1 MAYKP
6 VTRVITIEF
15 RPLAGP
21 GSRQEI
27 DVTPEYAEV
36 RSGDTIVWDV
46 QGAPAAAEVLVRNIA
61 HYGAA
66 ARVAFKR
73 GKVTIGKP
81 KLMNDGL
88 VTLPKGNQKKGALK
102 IQTKGCEPG
111 AYKYDVTVDGT
122 IVLDPEVEIK
132 GPRGS

>member
-46 QGAPAAAEVLVRNIA
+46 QGAPAAAEVRVRNILR
-61 HYGAA
+61 YGTA

-81 KLMNDGL
+81 KLMHDGL
-88 VTLPKGNQKKGALK
+88 LTLPKGTLKKAAMKLK
-102 IQTKGCEPG
+102 TKGCEPG
-111 AYKYDVTVDGT
+111 EYKYDIAVDGT
-122 IVLDPEVEIK
+122 IVFDPEVEIK